1 MFKMSVDI
9 TFVRFTFLTLMLND
23 FLIGESF
30 RLYLIVVLFFQLMH
44 MCMYIYGY
52 NTDKR
57 LPALFGFKVSLQNK
71 STFIVYFYKRDN
83 DDDSL
88 RVVTS

>member
-44 MCMYIYGY
+44 MCISMGTIQIKDYLLCLVLKSLSKI
-52 NTDKR
+52 
-57 LPALFGFKVSLQNK
+57 KVHL
-71 STFIVYFYKRDN
+71 YFFF
-83 DDDSL
+83 
-88 RVVTS
+88 

>member
-1 MFKMSVDI
+1 
-9 TFVRFTFLTLMLND
+9 
-23 FLIGESF
+23 
-30 RLYLIVVLFFQLMH
+30 
-44 MCMYIYGY
+44 MYIYGY

-71 STFIVYFYKRDN
+71 STFIVYFFKRDN